1 MRSAKY
7 PKLFEAG
14 MIGKLRVKNRVVMPP
29 MATNFAGPFGEPT
42 ERLIKYYAERAKGGV
57 GLIIVEN
64 VQVKYPEG
72 KNVACQLR
80 LDQDKYIPSYQ
91 ELAEAVQA
99 YGARIFIQIHHAG
112 RQYHD
117 IEGAEGVAP
126 SAIPCGF
133 LQQPV
138 RELRSEE
145 IRDLIERFSETAL
158 RAKKAGMDGVE
169 FHGAHGYLIGQ
180 FMSPHTNQRLDEWG
194 GTFDRRMRFPLE
206 IIRRTREKV
215 GPDFPLCFRFSADE
229 FVPGGLTL
237 EDSKMIAQRLETA
250 GINVLHVSAGIYES
264 MSKILEPMHYEEGWR
279 VYLAEAIKKVVKIP
293 VITVG
298 QIRTPAIAEQILKE
312 GKADFVA
319 LGRTL
324 IADPE
329 WPNKAREGREQEI
342 RKCISCNIGCIGG
355 HVFGDL
361 YMRCT
366 VNPVVGHERLEG
378 WVDLKPAKKK
388 KRVMVV
394 GGGPGGMEAA
404 RIAALRGHEV
414 TLYEKEKEL
423 GGQQRIS
430 SRAPGKSKLNF
441 IREYY
446 HHQLPKVG
454 VKIELGKEVD
464 GKMLIE
470 KTKPNVVILATGA
483 EPLLPDIPGISGK
496 NVLMSWE
503 VLSGKVEVS
512 GKTVVI
518 AGGGLVGCETALYL
532 AEKGKKVTIVEML
545 EELAT
550 DMEPITRFDLL
561 TERLPKA
568 GIQSITKRVIAEIS
582 EKGVT
587 VLDPLGKKS
596 LVEAENV
603 IIALGSKSAN
613 PLEEKAREIV
623 PEVYVI
629 GDAKEPR
636 QIINATFEGASVA
649 RLI

>member
-1 MRSAKY
+1 MKNAKY

-14 MIGKLRVKNRVVMPP
+14 LIGKMRVKNRIVMPP
-29 MATNFAGPFGEPT
+29 MATNFAGPFGEVT
-42 ERLIKYYAERAKGGV
+42 ERLIKYYAERAKGGA

-80 LDQDKYIPSYQ
+80 LDEDKYIPGYQ
-91 ELAEAVQA
+91 ELAEAVQW
-99 YGARIFIQIHHAG
+99 YGARAFIQIHHAG
-112 RQYHD
+112 RQYHN

-133 LQQPV
+133 LQRPV

-158 RAKKAGMDGVE
+158 RGKKAGMDGVE

-180 FMSPHTNQRLDEWG
+180 FVSPHTNQRIDEWG
-194 GTFDRRMRFPLE
+194 GTLDRRLRFPLE
-206 IIRRTREKV
+206 ILRRTREKV
-215 GPDFPLCFRFSADE
+215 GSDFPICFRMSVDE

-237 EDSKMIAQRLETA
+237 EDSKTIARKLEAA
-250 GINVLHVSAGIYES
+250 GINVLHVSCGIYES
-264 MSKILEPMHYEEGWR
+264 MPKILEPMHYEEGWR

-298 QIRTPAIAEQILKE
+298 QIRTPAMAEQILKE

-324 IADPE
+324 IADSE
-329 WPNKAREGREQEI
+329 WPDKAREGREQEI

-378 WVDLKPAKKK
+378 WADLKPAEKKK
-388 KRVMVV
+388 TVMVI
-394 GGGPGGMEAA
+394 GGGPGGMETA
-404 RIAALRGHEV
+404 RIAAMRGHEV
-414 TLYEKEKEL
+414 TLYEKEKDL

-430 SRAPGKSKLNF
+430 ALGPGKSKLNF
-441 IREYY
+441 IKEYY
-446 HHQLPKVG
+446 SNKLPKVG
-454 VKIELGKEVD
+454 VKIELGKEAD
-464 GKMLIE
+464 EKLIE
-470 KTKPNVVILATGA
+470 KIKPDVLILATGA
-483 EPLLPDIPGISGK
+483 EPLLPDITGISGK

-503 VLSGKVEVS
+503 VLAGKAKVP

-518 AGGGLVGCETALYL
+518 AGGGLVGCETALHL
-532 AEKGKKVTIVEML
+532 AGQGKKVTIIEML
-545 EELAT
+545 KELAM

-561 TERLPKA
+561 AEVLPKA
-568 GIQSITKRVIAEIS
+568 GIQSITGRVIAEFS

-587 VLDPLGKKS
+587 VLDPSGRKS
-596 LVEAENV
+596 LVEADNV
-603 IIALGSKSAN
+603 VIALGAKSVN
-613 PLEEKAREIV
+613 SLEDKVRKMV